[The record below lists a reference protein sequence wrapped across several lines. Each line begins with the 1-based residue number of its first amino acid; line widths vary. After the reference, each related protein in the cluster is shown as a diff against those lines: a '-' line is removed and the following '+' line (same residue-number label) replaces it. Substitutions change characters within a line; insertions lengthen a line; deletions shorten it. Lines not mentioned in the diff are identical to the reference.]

1 MRGEATPNTQDII
14 VTVEDFILV
23 CRLRNFHFTANWVEK
38 RYYLFLRTLSPE
50 IIEHLK
56 RRKQA

>member
-1 MRGEATPNTQDII
+1 M
-14 VTVEDFILV
+14 TVEDFILV
-23 CRLRNFHFTANWVEK
+23 CRLRNLHFTANWVEK